1 MEIIMLD
8 TTTKP
13 AVRDDDGSPNRPAA
27 GRIRRP
33 MFVPA
38 VVTAIAGVLAF
49 TAFVRADTGTVSAAA
64 LPPATFSFAD
74 LAAKVSPAVVTISSA
89 HKVESSGDG
98 MPDLPFDFPKGSPF
112 EEFFRHFREQ
122 QQHAQSDRVMALG
135 SGFIIDPS
143 GYVVT
148 NNHVVEEA
156 TDIKVTL
163 SSGQEYAAKLIGTDA
178 KTDLAVLK
186 IDASKRLP
194 AVAFG
199 DSDKMRVGDWV
210 LAVGNPF
217 GLGGTVTTGIIS
229 ARGRDLRNGP
239 FDDFLQVDAAINQGN
254 SGGPT
259 FNLAGE
265 VVGINTAIA
274 SPNGGSVGIGFAIPS
289 NLAKPVIAQLESH
302 GTVERGWLGVGIQP
316 VSPEIARALGLDKP
330 MGALVSQVEPDS
342 PAAKGNLRKGDVII
356 GYDGRTVENLHD
368 LTRLVADT
376 AAGKRADIVV
386 WRDKARATLLVEIA
400 KLEPDQEAAVAGAP
414 AAANAGGGTDVKALG
429 ATLAAITP
437 ETRQEMDLP
446 DDVNG
451 VVITDVDSDGSAA
464 DEGLRPGDIIEQVG
478 QKQVHTPAEVGAIV
492 SAALAAKQDAVL
504 LLVNREGNEVFV
516 AVKVSHA

>member
-1 MEIIMLD
+1 MPETDIAPSAPGGEGKL
-8 TTTKP
+8 
-13 AVRDDDGSPNRPAA
+13 GSRTA
-27 GRIRRP
+27 GEVRRP
-33 MFVPA
+33 MLIPA
-38 VVTAIAGVLAF
+38 VITAVAGFLAF
-49 TAFVRADTGTVSAAA
+49 SAFVRADTGAVAAA
-64 LPPATFSFAD
+64 IVPSAPFSFAD

-89 HKVESSGDG
+89 HKVEAAGDA

-122 QQHAQSDRVMALG
+122 QRHAQPDRVMALG

-163 SSGQEYAAKLIGTDA
+163 STGQAYAAKLIGTDG
-178 KTDLAVLK
+178 KTDLALLK
-186 IDASKRLP
+186 IDASTRLP
-194 AVAFG
+194 AVSFG
-199 DSDKMRVGDWV
+199 NSDKMRVGDWV

-239 FDDFLQVDAAINQGN
+239 FDDFLQIDAAINQGN

-259 FNLAGE
+259 FNMAGE

-302 GTVERGWLGVGIQP
+302 GSVQRGWLGVGIQP
-316 VSPEIARALGLDKP
+316 VTPEIAAVVGLSKP
-330 MGALVSQVEPDS
+330 MGALVSQVEPNS
-342 PAAKGNLRKGDVII
+342 PAAKANLRKGDVII
-356 GYDGRTVENLHD
+356 GYNGQTVENLHD

-376 AAGKRADIVV
+376 PAGRRADIVV
-386 WRDKARATLLVEIA
+386 WRDKSKATLHVEIA
-400 KLEPDQEAAVAGAP
+400 NQKPEQEDAATEAP
-414 AAANAGGGTDVKALG
+414 VPAKTDGTDVKALG

-437 ETRQEMDLP
+437 ETRQEMDIP
-446 DDVNG
+446 EGVDG
-451 VVITDVDSDGSAA
+451 VVITDVENGGSAA
-464 DEGLRPGDIIEQVG
+464 EEGLRPGDIIEQVG
-478 QKQVHTPAEVGAIV
+478 QKQVHTPADVGAIV
-492 SAALAAKQDAVL
+492 SAAVAAKQDAVL
-504 LLVNREGNEVFV
+504 LLVNRAGNEVFV

>member
-1 MEIIMLD
+1 MEITMLE
-8 TTTKP
+8 TAIT
-13 AVRDDDGSPNRPAA
+13 PAA
-27 GRIRRP
+27 PAEGTAGRPPVGKTRRP
-33 MFVPA
+33 MLIPA
-38 VVTAIAGVLAF
+38 VVTAVAGIFAF
-49 TAFVRADTGTVSAAA
+49 SACVRADTDAVAAA
-64 LPPATFSFAD
+64 MTPAAPFSFAD
-74 LAAKVSPAVVTISSA
+74 LAAKVAPAVVTISSA
-89 HKVESSGDG
+89 HKVESSGNAV
-98 MPDLPFDFPKGSPF
+98 PDVPFDFPKGSPF
-112 EEFFRHFREQ
+112 EDFFRHFREQ
-122 QQHAQSDRVMALG
+122 QRRAPSDRVMALG

-148 NNHVVEEA
+148 NNHVVDEG
-156 TDIKVTL
+156 TDVKVTL
-163 SSGQEYAAKLIGTDA
+163 STGQEYAAKLIGTDA
-178 KTDLAVLK
+178 KTDLALLK
-186 IDASKRLP
+186 IEALARLP

-217 GLGGTVTTGIIS
+217 GLGGTVTAGIIS

-239 FDDFLQVDAAINQGN
+239 FDDFLQIDAAINQGN
-254 SGGPT
+254 SGGPL

-289 NLAKPVIAQLESH
+289 DLAKPVIAQLESH
-302 GTVERGWLGVGIQP
+302 GIVERGWLGVGIQP
-316 VSPEIARALGLDKP
+316 VSPEIAGALGLDKP
-330 MGALVSQVEPDS
+330 LGALVSQVEPNS
-342 PAAKGNLRKGDVII
+342 PAAKANLRKGDVII
-356 GYDGRTVENLHD
+356 GYNGQTVENLHD

-376 AAGKRADIVV
+376 PAGKRADIVV
-386 WRDKARATLLVEIA
+386 WRDKSKATLHVAIA
-400 KLEPDQEAAVAGAP
+400 KLKPDQEEAAAEAP
-414 AAANAGGGTDVKALG
+414 AQANANGADVKALG

-446 DDVNG
+446 DNVNG

-464 DEGLRPGDIIEQVG
+464 EEGLRPGDIIEQVG